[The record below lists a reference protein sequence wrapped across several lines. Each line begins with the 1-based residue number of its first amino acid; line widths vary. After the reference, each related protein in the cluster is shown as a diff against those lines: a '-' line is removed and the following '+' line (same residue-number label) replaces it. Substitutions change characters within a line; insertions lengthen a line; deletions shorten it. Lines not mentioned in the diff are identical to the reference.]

1 MLSTAAS
8 PPYLV
13 YVLGNGKRTY
23 VGCTNNFTRRLR
35 QHNGE
40 IVGGAKATRG
50 KGPWSAMLHITGFQ
64 SNIQALQ
71 FEFMVHHA
79 RPKLYPERI
88 PRRAAQ
94 LHHVLCKERWTTKSP
109 LASSVPLRITCFD
122 AAWKAIMTSLAMP
135 WPTHVHV
142 EP

>member
-1 MLSTAAS
+1 MALPS
-8 PPYLV
+8 PYLV

-40 IVGGAKATRG
+40 LVGGAKATRG
-50 KGPWSAMLHITGFQ
+50 KGPWRAMLHITGFQ

-79 RPKLYPERI
+79 RPQQLYSEERI
-88 PRRAAQ
+88 PRQAAQ
-94 LHHVLCKERWTTKSP
+94 LHHVLRKERWTTKSP
-109 LASSVPLRITCFD
+109 LASSVPLRVTCFD
-122 AAWKAIMTSLAMP
+122 AAWKAAMTGVS
-135 WPTHVHV
+135 WPDHVHV